1 MAEGRSWKFASR
13 FINPICE
20 RSKIKFANFISGE
33 AGIDVAKISLRTYAI
48 EISFRT
54 HAVKIL
60 PAAALP

>member
-1 MAEGRSWKFASR
+1 MTEGRSWEFASR
-13 FINPICE
+13 FISLIGE

-54 HAVKIL
+54 HAVKII
-60 PAAALP
+60 PTAPP